1 MQPKTFEKTIND
13 GSMRLC
19 SSKLNELIDRQ
30 TSEVAKFLKFK
41 IVLNAMIGTFKFV
54 VQCWYGVVGKLLT

>member
-1 MQPKTFEKTIND
+1 MPCNPKRLKLTISD

-30 TSEVAKFLKFK
+30 TSEVAKFPKFK
-41 IVLNAMIGTFKFV
+41 IVLKIDTFKFV